1 MAGVGVE
8 VLQEAGGS
16 NPGSGR
22 EGGMGHEETVK
33 AAGLGSLGQELPF
46 CCGVKNCP
54 LQGAEPFSTLS

>member
-16 NPGSGR
+16 NLGSVR
-22 EGGMGHEETVK
+22 AWRKGHEETVK
-33 AAGLGSLGQELPF
+33 KPRLGSLGQVLPF
-46 CCGVKNCP
+46 CCGIKNCP